1 MDRTS
6 AATYVVLI
14 GFPPIVFGLFTL
26 LGPKRGMLASLV
38 GGWLF
43 LPAYSSWLDVPLL
56 RSKGMFVPGVVLIIS
71 LVLDSGR
78 WRRLRFRLLDLP
90 ITGLVAVAFLTSIS
104 NDLGAYDGLSAA
116 TEMGFVWGAPYL
128 LGRLYLGEPRGL
140 RDLAKALILGA
151 IIYVPLCLWE
161 VRMSPQLHRMAYGFV
176 PSGIFLHNVRFGGY
190 RPTVFMTTGLM
201 VGTFMATGT
210 MVAFWL
216 WRTRAL
222 RFLLGVPMAG
232 ISAILLVTTVLV
244 KSVAALILMLVG
256 YLALEVA
263 RRLRTPAL
271 ALALLAIPPAFCAAR
286 LAGWD
291 GEAVVRLSGEAIDAD
306 RAQSVEFRIRNENL
320 LLEKAQE
327 RPWLGWGRWGRA
339 RVFDDSG
346 RDVTITD
353 SLWVITL
360 GTFGFLGLLAQWLS
374 LAMPTVAFL
383 WLFPAR
389 LWGDP
394 RLAMAA
400 LLAVALMVWIVDNLL
415 NAMVTPIFPVIAG
428 ALVSFDAVTR
438 TARARRP
445 RFVPL
450 EVVGRKAGSPVAS
463 RHGA

>member
-1 MDRTS
+1 
-6 AATYVVLI
+6 
-14 GFPPIVFGLFTL
+14 
-26 LGPKRGMLASLV
+26 
-38 GGWLF
+38 
-43 LPAYSSWLDVPLL
+43 
-56 RSKGMFVPGVVLIIS
+56 
-71 LVLDSGR
+71 
-78 WRRLRFRLLDLP
+78 
-90 ITGLVAVAFLTSIS
+90 
-104 NDLGAYDGLSAA
+104 
-116 TEMGFVWGAPYL
+116 
-128 LGRLYLGEPRGL
+128 
-140 RDLAKALILGA
+140 
-151 IIYVPLCLWE
+151 
-161 VRMSPQLHRMAYGFV
+161 
-176 PSGIFLHNVRFGGY
+176 
-190 RPTVFMTTGLM
+190 
-201 VGTFMATGT
+201 
-210 MVAFWL
+210 
-216 WRTRAL
+216 
-222 RFLLGVPMAG
+222 
-232 ISAILLVTTVLV
+232 
-244 KSVAALILMLVG
+244 
-256 YLALEVA
+256 
-263 RRLRTPAL
+263 
-271 ALALLAIPPAFCAAR
+271 
-286 LAGWD
+286 
-291 GEAVVRLSGEAIDAD
+291 VVRLSGEAIDAD

-400 LLAVALMVWIVDNLL
+400 VLAVALMVWIVDNLL